1 MSMADMIDERLVSF
15 GLDVT
20 NKEDAIRKNLQK

>member
-20 NKEDAIRKNLQK
+20 RRCNPKNLQNDV

>member
-20 NKEDAIRKNLQK
+20 KIKKMQSEKSAK